1 METRVTESGGSVPEL
16 LRELRDETSFL
27 IRQEVALAK
36 TEIAQKAGAAGR
48 HLTSLVIGGMI
59 AFAGLLFLLWAAT
72 VGVGIAL
79 VVMDPAMGAHS
90 AWLAP
95 LIVGGLVALI
105 GIIMLMGAQR
115 KLKHTSVVP
124 EKTVQTLK
132 EDKEWLSRKAA

>member
-1 METRVTESGGSVPEL
+1 METRVKEASSSVPEL

-36 TEIAQKAGAAGR
+36 TEMSQKATAASR
-48 HLTSLVIGGMI
+48 HLTSLVIGGLT
-59 AFAGLLFLLWAAT
+59 AFAGLLFLLWSAT
-72 VGVGIAL
+72 AGIRVAL
-79 VVMDPAMGAHS
+79 IAMEPTMEPHT

-105 GIIMLMGAQR
+105 GVILLVRAQK
-115 KLKHTSVVP
+115 KLKHTSMVP

-132 EDKEWLSRKAA
+132 EDKEWLSRKTA